1 MRPCRGYVNFWL
13 VALGCKP
20 PLSYVWLPQALWERD
35 ITFFIGLVTSSDH
48 VMKRLLS
55 RWWSLIR
62 SHQSVMFS
70 SLGYEYEY
78 GDISLLICYVSSTDQ
93 QIKGVTLQYGWWHFT
108 LGDNLVK
115 LCGCEH
121 EQCRDTLLFICYL
134 STRNHTWPL
143 KYGN

>member
-1 MRPCRGYVNFWL
+1 MFDCHRLCG
-13 VALGCKP
+13 K
-20 PLSYVWLPQALWERD
+20 E
-35 ITFFIGLVTSSDH
+35 IFIGLLISSDH
-48 VMKRLLS
+48 VMKSLLS

-121 EQCRDTLLFICYL
+121 QQCRDTLLFICYL
-134 STRNHTWPL
+134 STRNHIWPL
-143 KYGN
+143 KYGNKFLTHLSIQLTFFPCS